1 MTQKLDPASV
11 KGFLSA
17 SEGQMLAKFAGVGQ
31 SMGALVEIGAWCGR
45 SALYIASNFAETR
58 QLLFSVDHHR
68 GSEENQPDWEWFDPE
83 VWDEKAGAID
93 TLPHFRRNIRHAGL
107 ESNVVAM
114 VGDAA
119 SIGLNWHTP
128 LGFLFLDGN
137 HTMTTALADY
147 RAWAGHVAKGGFL
160 AIHDVFPDPADG
172 GRPPFEVCQRAEK
185 SGLFTRVD
193 EVDSLVVLERL

>member
-1 MTQKLDPASV
+1 MTQQLDPASV
-11 KGFLSA
+11 KGFLSPA
-17 SEGQMLAKFAGVGQ
+17 EGQMLASYAGEGRGI
-31 SMGALVEIGAWCGR
+31 GALVEIGAWCGR
-45 SALYIASNFAETR
+45 SALYIAHDFAGTG

-68 GSEENQPDWEWFDPE
+68 GSEENQPEWEWFDPE
-83 VWDEKAGAID
+83 VWDRQAGAID
-93 TLPHFRRNIRHAGL
+93 TLPHFRRNIRQAGL
-107 ESNVVAM
+107 ESNVIAM

-119 SIGLNWHTP
+119 GIGLTWRTP

-147 RAWAGHVAKGGFL
+147 QAWAGHVVKGGFL

-185 SGLFTRVD
+185 SGLFAGVG
-193 EVDSLVVLERL
+193 EVDSLVVLQRL